1 MKYIEAVSV
10 NVNDTIIFSTL
21 SRSRESEPA
30 VRDYH
35 DVNLNGLAFLSE
47 GDILYVQVNKTR
59 PSTDS
64 TEKKPGIFS
73 FPYAR
78 NEEYLR
84 PNDNFGLFMVS
95 KNDVS

>member
-64 TEKKPGIFS
+64 TEKNRGTFS